1 MAKAVELKESMSA
14 DQFRAEAAKTKDPN
28 QTRRLLALDAIRDG
42 KSQASGSKPAAWI
55 PQTPR
60 DGVHAFNNHGVDKLI
75 NKTPPSRQ

>member
-14 DQFRAEAAKTKDPN
+14 DQFRAETAKTKDPN

-55 PQTPR
+55 PRRRVTGCTPSTTM
-60 DGVHAFNNHGVDKLI
+60 ALTN
-75 NKTPPSRQ
+75 